1 MVAKTTRKKKTSDTV
16 KQELLNS
23 IKKDDNLEEP
33 DINATADTI
42 KDPLEAIRLIQSY
55 KEIMK
60 TQNKRTIEYLGKQ
73 RQLLKKLRETRQ
85 FIENVGQKVC
95 CIF

>member
-1 MVAKTTRKKKTSDTV
+1 
-16 KQELLNS
+16 
-23 IKKDDNLEEP
+23 
-33 DINATADTI
+33 
-42 KDPLEAIRLIQSY
+42 
-55 KEIMK
+55 MK

-85 FIENVGQKVC
+85 FIENVGQKVY

>member
-23 IKKDDNLEEP
+23 IKKDDSLEEP

-55 KEIMK
+55 EEIMK

>member
-42 KDPLEAIRLIQSY
+42 KDPLEAIRLTQRY
-55 KEIMK
+55 KKITK
-60 TQNKRTIEYLGKQ
+60 TYFKKAEGYVGKQ
-73 RQLLKKLRETRQ
+73 
-85 FIENVGQKVC
+85 
-95 CIF
+95 

>member
-55 KEIMK
+55 EEIMK

-85 FIENVGQKVC
+85 FIENVRQKVY
-95 CIF
+95 CIS

>member
-42 KDPLEAIRLIQSY
+42 KDPLEAIRLIQS
-55 KEIMK
+55 
-60 TQNKRTIEYLGKQ
+60 
-73 RQLLKKLRETRQ
+73 
-85 FIENVGQKVC
+85 
-95 CIF
+95 

>member
-55 KEIMK
+55 EEIMK
-60 TQNKRTIEYLGKQ
+60 TQTKRTIEYLGKQ

>member
-33 DINATADTI
+33 DINATADTM

-55 KEIMK
+55 EEILK
-60 TQNKRTIEYLGKQ
+60 TQSKRTIEYLGKQ